1 MARVQAPVAGFE
13 GVVADVVFHKG
24 QAETSDVRALAYFRR
39 KGYIVD
45 GEQRPV
51 GDGEPPDPR
60 ELGGGT
66 GVEPVGTKLRD
77 AAVDPRK
84 RDFLPPTNAGEAN
97 PHGPAVVAPG
107 IHAVPPAPIVPGPV
121 SDSAKEQEAIETKA
135 AEQVL
140 VAGMPVHEATAA
152 LAAEQGVDTPPA
164 SVEPPPPAVTP
175 ETPEPAKKPAV
186 KKAAAPRKT
195 AAKKTAAAKKATP
208 AKKAAP
214 SKAAASKKKS

>member
-1 MARVQAPVAGFE
+1 MARVQAPVDGFE

-24 QAETSDVRALAYFRR
+24 KAETSDARALAYFRR

-45 GEQRPV
+45 GEQRTDV
-51 GDGEPPDPR
+51 VSSPDPR

-66 GVEPVGTKLRD
+66 GVEPVGTRLRD
-77 AAVDPRK
+77 ASVDPRK

-107 IHAVPPAPIVPGPV
+107 IHAVPPAPIVPGQV
-121 SDSAKEQEAIETKA
+121 SDSAKEQEAIETMA

-152 LAAEQGVDTPPA
+152 LAAEQGVDTQPA
-164 SVEPPPPAVTP
+164 SVEAEPATTP
-175 ETPEPAKKPAV
+175 APEPEPAKK
-186 KKAAAPRKT
+186 T
-195 AAKKTAAAKKATP
+195 AP

-214 SKAAASKKKS
+214 RKAAGSKKTTAKKAAPAKAPASKKRT